1 MQFSTD
7 FIHSRFS
14 INIKSEKESGRSTSI
29 ILILCFLD
37 IQRNLDH
44 GLTSNLAIL
53 YRKNQGLFSCQK
65 FLKIMTVSRSAKNQI
80 GVGWCASRLM
90 FCITNWRYLFSNLL
104 DSRDGYTL
112 HDSSPLDACQTTCQF
127 GICSALHNNWAY
139 HPIWRQKFKFIYSLH
154 INFIV

>member
-1 MQFSTD
+1 ML
-7 FIHSRFS
+7 IK
-14 INIKSEKESGRSTSI
+14 KSEKESGRSTSI

-37 IQRNLDH
+37 IQRNLDD
-44 GLTSNLAIL
+44 GLPLNLAIL

-112 HDSSPLDACQTTCQF
+112 HESSPLDACQTISFAFQQTR
-127 GICSALHNNWAY
+127 AY
-139 HPIWRQKFKFIYSLH
+139 NSKMWTNSTNGRKIDEKIYGLADEY
-154 INFIV
+154 FWQ